1 MNFFYRR
8 QLAEKKRIEREM
20 QQKLEQQEESNLGLQ
35 ESYQSIQQEI
45 DVKTKK
51 LKKYFLKYQSL
62 KQEIQDLQVRKLK
75 KKSLMVF
82 I

>member
-62 KQEIQDLQVRKLK
+62 KQEIQDLQVRNLK